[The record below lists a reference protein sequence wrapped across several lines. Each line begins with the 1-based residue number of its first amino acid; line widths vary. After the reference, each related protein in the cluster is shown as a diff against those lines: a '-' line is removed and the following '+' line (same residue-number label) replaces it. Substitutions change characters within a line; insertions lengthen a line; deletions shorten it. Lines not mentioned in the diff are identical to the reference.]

1 MYLISAYFD
10 NKSTKALKRHIDSI
24 AEVTGN
30 CFMTDNNVPP
40 HMTIT
45 SIEARRGELLV
56 PAFEFVASQL
66 QQGKIII
73 PTIGQL
79 LPYVLYAGVVPNTYL
94 NDVQRAF
101 LEEIG
106 KLPEVSFSKY
116 YMQDSWLP
124 HITLGKTLS
133 ENQMRT
139 AFDIMRKTFR
149 PIEAEIVSVGLA
161 KTNPHEDIK
170 VISLY

>member
-10 NKSTKALKRHIDSI
+10 EKSTREVKRHIDII
-24 AEVTGN
+24 AENTGN
-30 CFMTDNNVPP
+30 RFMTDNNVPP

-45 SIEARRGELLV
+45 SIEARSGELLV
-56 PAFEFVASQL
+56 PAFEMVASHL
-66 QQGKIII
+66 HRGKIII

-79 LPYVLYAGVVPNTYL
+79 LPYVLYAGVVPNAYL
-94 NDVQRAF
+94 YKMQQAF
-101 LEEIG
+101 LDEIG
-106 KLPEVSFSKY
+106 KLPEVSFSNY
-116 YMQDSWLP
+116 YQQDSWLP

-133 ENQMRT
+133 EEQMRS
-139 AFDIMRKTFR
+139 AFEFMRRNFR

-170 VISLY
+170 VIEL